1 MQMTVDHV
9 QSRVPVTVLTIHGD
23 IDASNYEQVI
33 AKARELYA
41 AGARRLLLDLSDVPF
56 MGSSGVVALHSIALL
71 MRGETPPDPDA
82 GWQVFHSIDHARAGG
97 VQQQVLGGRVDVAPR
112 PLEHGAPGDG
122 VHPRRIVEE
131 VDGTDRQLRR
141 RHDP

>member
-33 AKARELYA
+33 AKSRELYA
-41 AGARRLLLDLSDVPF
+41 AGARHLLLDLSDVPF

-71 MRGETPPDPDA
+71 MRGETSPDPDA
-82 GWQVFHSIDHARAGG
+82 GWQAFHSIDHARAGG
-97 VQQQVLGGRVDVAPR
+97 IQQQVKLYSPQPKVSRTLQMTSMSDFF
-112 PLEHGAPGDG
+112 EIH
-122 VHPRRIVEE
+122 
-131 VDGTDRQLRR
+131 TDTQAAIASF
-141 RHDP
+141 